1 MLRIDLDDTG
11 VHWLKEAKDKRDKEK
26 RAEREKRRAELRQK
40 MREEAKKGKS
50 KE

>member
-1 MLRIDLDDTG
+1 MRIDLDDTG

-26 RAEREKRRAELRQK
+26 RAEREKKKIELREKAKEQ
-40 MREEAKKGKS
+40 MKKGKS